1 MQTTQATRGF
11 LAASLL
17 GGLLSSGCVSF
28 FALDPYLEKT
38 VGKVPGTTPYPQLR
52 FQRVLGE
59 SDSIK
64 TVEYSIDGL
73 GRCRWVY
80 EIDKSTG
87 TVKTWSYP
95 DEAAK
100 RWCSELPTSR
110 P

>member
-1 MQTTQATRGF
+1 MQSTQAKRCL
-11 LAASLL
+11 LAPSLL
-17 GGLLSSGCVSF
+17 AGLLSSSCVSF
-28 FALDPYLEKT
+28 FALDPYLEKA
-38 VGKVPGTTPYPQLR
+38 VGKAPGTTPYPQLK
-52 FQRVLGE
+52 FQRVRGE

-73 GRCRWVY
+73 WRCRWVY
-80 EIDKSTG
+80 EIEKSTG
-87 TVKTWSYP
+87 TVKSWSYP